1 MLGRII
7 RSIHGPEWYI
17 REDLEVFLTARQW
30 MVEKTHGNLYQQG
43 FPDLYIAHRK
53 YGERWID
60 VKQPGGKYT
69 FTNAQKQKWPVWE
82 SYRIGI
88 WILTAATQEEY
99 DKLFQ
104 PPNWRAYWKKKW
116 GEIPDID
123 SLLDQVEES

>member
-1 MLGRII
+1 M
-7 RSIHGPEWYI
+7 
-17 REDLEVFLTARQW
+17 FLTARQW

-60 VKQPGGKYT
+60 VKQPDGKYT